1 MFAVCVLSVVRCF
14 NFWGLRGFGSK
25 GLEAIMP
32 RQARSNLGLWGS
44 IRSSVRSVLLPGGV
58 RLPGVEAARASLG
71 WEPSDDRSSEGSWT
85 VIPVHGS
92 NPTRLGHDSGRSER
106 PVSAVVDPLVSCVH
120 VGMAAN
126 LKTPAGSASAD
137 GSVEETPCPGT
148 PGVRRRRPLG
158 PVLPNKRAKG
168 SAAEAVRLASSD
180 LCMAQAQSEYQEAIY
195 APGTLNTKAALRRT
209 WTEVAKAR
217 GFDPVPLNPQMI
229 HEVCSALRAAGFRAG
244 TNYLFEARQWHLRSG
259 YEWSEKLEL
268 AVKDAKRSLTRGLGP
283 SCKAEEIRYQWL
295 EWLLEVPGDEGISKP
310 EWPSRRREAWVLG
323 FNFLL
328 REIELGCIMV
338 NEVQFDD
345 QSKQVTLMLPAS
357 KTDVSAKGC
366 RRTLCCNCPD
376 VNQKGQLC
384 PYHAAKYL
392 VGWQLNATGL
402 PRGDPLVEALPLI
415 GQVVDP
421 FSGVTKEAMIE
432 ALKADAKLL
441 VEKVAT
447 AHDLDL
453 DRVTGH
459 SLRRSGCKHLAR
471 IGVPLE
477 LIQYMARHSSQ
488 AVLGYVEDAL
498 EECPSAATR
507 LSEHLELRDQ
517 LAALTRKTN
526 SLESGVKST
535 AQQVENLARAA
546 NIPVDKEMIRKMFDR
561 WARPEVVVNITTRKA
576 HSTEGN
582 NFRNS
587 PNDWV
592 TACGWRWI
600 ASGRSAKACLEVN
613 DLPPEISSCDKCK
626 ERLPSWFPLD

>member
-1 MFAVCVLSVVRCF
+1 MFSVCEYFDFGDLVVL
-14 NFWGLRGFGSK
+14 GSR

-44 IRSSVRSVLLPGGV
+44 IRSSVRSVLLPGEV

-71 WEPSDDRSSEGSWT
+71 WEPSVGRSTEWT

-92 NPTRLGHDSGRSER
+92 NPARLGHDSGKIER
-106 PVSAVVDPLVSCVH
+106 PVRAVVEPLVSFGHEGRV
-120 VGMAAN
+120 AN
-126 LKTPAGSASAD
+126 PRTPAGSASAN
-137 GSVEETPCPGT
+137 GSEREPCPDT

-180 LCMAQAQSEYQEAIY
+180 LCMVQAQSEYQEAIY

-217 GFDPVPLNPQMI
+217 GFDPLPLSPQMI

-295 EWLLEVPGDEGISKP
+295 EWLMEAPGGEGITKP
-310 EWPSRRREAWVLG
+310 EWPARRQEAWVLG

-328 REIELGCIMV
+328 REVELGCIMV

-366 RRTLCCNCPD
+366 RRTLSCSCPAA
-376 VNQKGQLC
+376 NQKGQLC
-384 PYHAAKYL
+384 PYHAAKCL
-392 VGWQLNATGL
+392 VRWQLNAAGL

-421 FSGVTKEAMIE
+421 FSGVAKEAMIE
-432 ALKADAKLL
+432 ALKSDAKLL

-453 DRVTGH
+453 NRVTGH

-471 IGVPLE
+471 SGVPLE
-477 LIQYMARHSSQ
+477 LIQFMARHSSQ

-535 AQQVENLARAA
+535 ALQVEDLARAA

-561 WARPEVVVNITTRKA
+561 WARPEVVVNITTF
-576 HSTEGN
+576 H
-582 NFRNS
+582 
-587 PNDWV
+587 
-592 TACGWRWI
+592 
-600 ASGRSAKACLEVN
+600 
-613 DLPPEISSCDKCK
+613 
-626 ERLPSWFPLD
+626 